1 MQQRGLAHR
10 RSLHLGGK
18 GGQQEG
24 VGAVGL
30 SQVGKRRRVG
40 RGRLLMCRAYDTRW
54 TGRKLYCRCVVTWTG
69 GVDWGCGPGVWTG
82 GVDWGCGLGA
92 GGLD

>member
-10 RSLHLGGK
+10 SSLHLGRQ

-24 VGAVGL
+24 LGAVEL

-40 RGRLLMCRAYDTRW
+40 RGRRLMCRAYDTQW
-54 TGRKLYCRCVVTWTG
+54 TGRKLCCRCDDL
-69 GVDWGCGPGVWTG
+69 DWGCGLGVWTG

-92 GGLD
+92 GDLD